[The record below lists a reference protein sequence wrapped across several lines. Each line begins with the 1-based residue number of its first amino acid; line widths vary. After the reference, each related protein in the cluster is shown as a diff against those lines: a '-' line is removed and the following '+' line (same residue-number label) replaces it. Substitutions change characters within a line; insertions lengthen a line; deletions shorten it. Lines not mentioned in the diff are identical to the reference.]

1 MGSTPAL
8 CQECPLEGRPR
19 MPRSSLQDPDVLF
32 VGGYPL
38 DTDVKNGAFMGRN
51 SSLLRRMIQ
60 MLQGQRGPGDQL
72 YIDYA
77 YACQCSPAYDNE
89 KKKFLIT
96 AEDIKRCSR
105 YLQERIDRTSP
116 KVIVAMG
123 ADALR
128 ALSFKG
134 NQRDMRGGIYHFMRN
149 DGNKVPVI
157 ATYHVVEVAKSPG
170 LVPTFQKDIE
180 KAFVLARDGMADM
193 DMDIRTPLDAV
204 GIIEALDGILK
215 MASERRRETGRPLGV
230 SLDTE
235 TTSVS
240 PYDQDARV
248 IAVSMSWARN
258 VGLAYPF
265 EHKKVPFQADE
276 FSAIR
281 KKTEEVLASE
291 DIALIYANG
300 KFDIQWLKY
309 HYGLD
314 VGPLRYDTML
324 AEHVL
329 DEDKK
334 GEYSLKDIT
343 RDRFPS
349 MGKYEEELK
358 AHLQDVWAAKDAEV
372 KRILDEHKEQDNEA
386 VIAWWTSL
394 DPGRRL
400 SLLSVWVERGYLSLV
415 DTSGLHNVSRRKY
428 KGEMVIPKKYRNA
441 VTKLISS
448 VPKEEIPAEAHASE
462 PVIPDDL
469 RVHSFEDA
477 DVGILLKYAAIDA
490 LTTRMICED
499 QNKDFVRDIARVR
512 SMEASQGRKIP
523 ALTCRQAM
531 DRISLPLSECIAHME
546 YHGVRLD
553 REKAKAYRDILVEK
567 IAESKDIMFTEVGR
581 KFNPSSSAPD
591 LGKILFDEMK
601 LPVLKSTDSGA
612 PSTDAE
618 TIKELSDKYD
628 LPFLSSLLVYRK
640 LDKCLHTYID
650 NWLAMSQYDG
660 RIHAKFNQIGTATY
674 RLSSSNPNLQNVPFS
689 LKEANLNLKSLFI
702 PDSDD
707 YELYDLDISNAE
719 MRVLTGY
726 SKDEALTGAFNHGK
740 DLHCLTAAGISEYTY
755 EDIKA
760 NKEDKTTDQYRKR
773 QLAKKVNFGTIY
785 CMSPDRLKQQLWS
798 ELRIDESLE
807 QCQEYLDKFFET
819 YPGVRQYIEET
830 KRMIRRY
837 GFTWTYTGR
846 LRRFA
851 IAAMSRSQMSRF
863 ERQGV
868 NARIQTTS
876 SDLVMSNLIDIQRWL
891 LPLGGR
897 VLLTVHDSI
906 PFQLLKGCDGVKKEL
921 DRIIIERTA
930 QRAPWLP
937 VQWKYDV
944 GKGPNYGDTHGEVL

>member
-1 MGSTPAL
+1 MGSIPAL
-8 CQECPLEGRPR
+8 CQGCNLEGRPR
-19 MPRSSLQDPDVLF
+19 MPRSYLQNPDVLF

-51 SSLLRRMIQ
+51 SSLLRRIIQ
-60 MLQGQRGPGDQL
+60 TLQGRRSPGDQL

-77 YACQCSPAYDNE
+77 YACQCSPAYDSG

-105 YLQERIDRTSP
+105 YLQERIDRTAP

-134 NQRDMRGGIYHFMRN
+134 NQRDMRGGIYHFMSS
-149 DGNKVPVI
+149 DGNKVPVV

-180 KAFVLARDGMADM
+180 KAFTLARDEMLDA
-193 DMDIRTPLDAV
+193 DMDIRTPMDV
-204 GIIEALDGILK
+204 TGIIEALDGILD
-215 MASERRRETGRPLGV
+215 MASESRKTTGRPLGV
-230 SLDTE
+230 ALDTE
-235 TTSVS
+235 TTSLS
-240 PYDQDARV
+240 PHDPSARV
-248 IAVSMSWARN
+248 IVVSMSWARN

-265 EHKKVPFQADE
+265 EHAKVPFPADE

-281 KKTEEVLASE
+281 KKTEEVLSSK
-291 DIALIYANG
+291 DVALIYANG

-314 VGPLRYDTML
+314 IGPLRYDTML

-358 AHLQDVWAAKDAEV
+358 AHLQEVWSAKDTEV
-372 KRILDEHKEQDNEA
+372 KRILDEHKQLDDEMIVQ
-386 VIAWWTSL
+386 WWVTL
-394 DPGRRL
+394 DSEHRL
-400 SLLSVWVERGYLSLV
+400 SLLADWVEKGYLALE
-415 DTSGLHNVSRRKY
+415 DTSGLHNVSLRKY
-428 KGEMVIPKKYRNA
+428 KGEMVVPKKYQKA
-441 VTKLISS
+441 VTRLVSN
-448 VPKEEIPAEAHASE
+448 VPKEELPSEAHAPD

-477 DVGILLKYAAIDA
+477 DVGVLLRYAAIDA

-499 QNKDFVRDIARVR
+499 QNKDFVRDIARIKN
-512 SMEASQGRKIP
+512 MEASQGRKVP

-553 REKAKAYRDILVEK
+553 REKAKSYRDILVEK
-567 IAESKDIMFTEVGR
+567 IAEAKDVMFTEVGR

-618 TIKELSDKYD
+618 TIKELSDRFD
-628 LPFLSSLLVYRK
+628 LPFLNSLLVYRK

-650 NWLAMSQYDG
+650 NWIDMSRYDG

-674 RLSSSNPNLQNVPFS
+674 RLSSSNP
-689 LKEANLNLKSLFI
+689 
-702 PDSDD
+702 
-707 YELYDLDISNAE
+707 
-719 MRVLTGY
+719 
-726 SKDEALTGAFNHGK
+726 
-740 DLHCLTAAGISEYTY
+740 
-755 EDIKA
+755 
-760 NKEDKTTDQYRKR
+760 
-773 QLAKKVNFGTIY
+773 
-785 CMSPDRLKQQLWS
+785 
-798 ELRIDESLE
+798 
-807 QCQEYLDKFFET
+807 
-819 YPGVRQYIEET
+819 
-830 KRMIRRY
+830 
-837 GFTWTYTGR
+837 
-846 LRRFA
+846 
-851 IAAMSRSQMSRF
+851 
-863 ERQGV
+863 
-868 NARIQTTS
+868 
-876 SDLVMSNLIDIQRWL
+876 
-891 LPLGGR
+891 LP
-897 VLLTVHDSI
+897 
-906 PFQLLKGCDGVKKEL
+906 C
-921 DRIIIERTA
+921 
-930 QRAPWLP
+930 
-937 VQWKYDV
+937 
-944 GKGPNYGDTHGEVL
+944 